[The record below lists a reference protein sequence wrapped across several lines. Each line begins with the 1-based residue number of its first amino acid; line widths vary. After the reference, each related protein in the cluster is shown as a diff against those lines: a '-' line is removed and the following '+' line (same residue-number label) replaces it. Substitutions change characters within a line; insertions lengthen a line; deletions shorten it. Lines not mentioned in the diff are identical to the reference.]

1 MAVSTKLY
9 GKAVLL
15 KISRIGR
22 ASGLAIA
29 GALALSACGSSSNS
43 DSSSSA
49 GGSSAAASSSA
60 GATGGSTAAAGSVT
74 CFSGNLTAEGSTA
87 QQNAITQ
94 AISDYQGKCSGAK
107 VSYNGTGSGA
117 GITKFIAK
125 QVNFAGSD
133 SALSPDKGEPA
144 KAKAACGSDALDIPM
159 VTGPIAVSYNVKGV
173 GKLNLTPKLI
183 AQIFSGKIKTWDDPA
198 IKAANKGVTLPSTK
212 ISVFFR
218 SDSSGTT
225 DNFTNY
231 MNTVDPADWPNKHD
245 KTWKGSVGQG
255 KAKTAGVASA
265 IKATDGGIGYVEW
278 GYSIQNK
285 LNMATVDGV
294 ALTADSAGK
303 AIAAAKVIGTGKDL
317 SLKIDYKTK
326 AAGAYPIVL
335 VTYEVACSKYAD
347 ATTGKN
353 VKAFLSYMAS
363 QDFQKQL
370 TGVGAAPLPA
380 AIQSKVVE
388 TINSIS

>member
-1 MAVSTKLY
+1 MQGARDSQRGRKM
-9 GKAVLL
+9 
-15 KISRIGR
+15 SRIGR
-22 ASGLAIA
+22 ASGLAVSA
-29 GALALSACGSSSNS
+29 ALALSACGSASNS

-49 GGSSAAASSSA
+49 GGNASTGSTSSGAGAIGSNAAASD
-60 GATGGSTAAAGSVT
+60 
-74 CFSGNLTAEGSTA
+74 CFSGSLSAEGSTA

-94 AISDYQGKCSGAK
+94 AISSYQSKCNGAK
-107 VSYNGTGSGA
+107 VTYNGTGSGA

-125 QVNFAGSD
+125 QTDFAGSD
-133 SALSPDKGEPA
+133 SALNPDKGEPA
-144 KAKAACGSDALDIPM
+144 KAKAACNSTALDIPM

-173 GKLNLTPKLI
+173 GKLNLTPQLI
-183 AQIFSGKIKTWDDPA
+183 AKIFAGKITTWNDPA
-198 IKAANKGVTLPSTK
+198 IKAANKGATLPSTK

-294 ALTADSAGK
+294 ALTAESAGK
-303 AIAAAKVIGTGKDL
+303 AVEAATVVGTGKDL

-326 AAGAYPIVL
+326 AAGAYPIIL
-335 VTYEVACSKYAD
+335 VTYEVVCSKYSDGAK
-347 ATTGKN
+347 AKN
-353 VKAFLSYMAS
+353 IKSFLSYMAS
-363 QDFQKQL
+363 ADFQKQL

-380 AIQSKVVE
+380 PIQAKVVE

>member
-1 MAVSTKLY
+1 M
-9 GKAVLL
+9 
-15 KISRIGR
+15 KITRIGQ

-29 GALALSACGSSSNS
+29 AALALSACGSASNS
-43 DSSSSA
+43 DSSSSTGGNGA
-49 GGSSAAASSSA
+49 AGSSTGASA
-60 GATGGSTAAAGSVT
+60 DNAAAGGD
-74 CFSGNLTAEGSTA
+74 CFSGSLSAEGSTA

-94 AISDYQGKCSGAK
+94 AISSYQSKCKDAK
-107 VSYNGTGSGA
+107 VTYNGTGSGA

-125 QVNFAGSD
+125 QVDFAGSD
-133 SALSPDKGEPA
+133 SALNPDKGEPA
-144 KAKAACGSDALDIPM
+144 KAKKACNSTALDIPM

-173 GKLNLTPKLI
+173 GKLNLTPQLI
-183 AQIFSGKIKTWDDPA
+183 AKIFSGKIKTWNDPA
-198 IKAANKGVTLPSTK
+198 IKAANKGVDLPSTK

-231 MNTVDPADWPNKHD
+231 MNTVDPTDWPDKHD

-285 LNMATVDGV
+285 LDMATVDGV

-303 AIAAAKVIGTGKDL
+303 AVEAAKVIGTGKDL

-326 AAGAYPIVL
+326 AKGAYPIIL
-335 VTYEVACSKYAD
+335 VTYEVVCSKYSD
-347 ATTGKN
+347 ATKAKN
-353 VKAFLSYMAS
+353 VKSFLTYMAS
-363 QDFQKQL
+363 PEFQKQL

-380 AIQSKVVE
+380 PIQSKVTE

>member
-1 MAVSTKLY
+1 
-9 GKAVLL
+9 L
-15 KISRIGR
+15 KITRIGR
-22 ASGLAIA
+22 ASGLAVA
-29 GALALSACGSSSNS
+29 AALALSACGSASNS

-49 GGSSAAASSSA
+49 GGNSSSTGSSA
-60 GATGGSTAAAGSVT
+60 GATGSNAAAASD
-74 CFSGNLTAEGSTA
+74 CFSGSLSAEGSTA

-94 AISDYQGKCSGAK
+94 AISSYQSKCNGAK

-117 GITKFIAK
+117 GVTKFIAK
-125 QVNFAGSD
+125 QVDFAGSD
-133 SALSPDKGEPA
+133 SALNPDKGEPA
-144 KAKAACGSDALDIPM
+144 KAKAACSSDALDIPM

-173 GKLNLTPKLI
+173 GKLNLTPQLI
-183 AQIFSGKIKTWDDPA
+183 AKIFAGKITTWNDPA
-198 IKAANKGVTLPSTK
+198 IAAANKGVTLPSTK

-285 LNMATVDGV
+285 LNIATVDGV

-303 AIAAAKVIGTGKDL
+303 AVEAAKVIGTGKDL

-326 AAGAYPIVL
+326 AAGAYPIIL
-335 VTYEVACSKYAD
+335 VTYEIVCSKYSD
-347 ATTGKN
+347 ATKAKDI
-353 VKAFLSYMAS
+353 KAFLTYMAS
-363 QDFQKQL
+363 ADFQKQL

-380 AIQSKVVE
+380 PIQAKVVE
-388 TINSIS
+388 SINSIS

>member
-1 MAVSTKLY
+1 MAVPTDFIVW
-9 GKAVLL
+9 KAVLL
-15 KISRIGR
+15 KITRIGQ

-29 GALALSACGSSSNS
+29 AALALTACGSASNT

-49 GGSSAAASSSA
+49 GGNSSAMSSSA
-60 GATGGSTAAAGSVT
+60 GAAGGSSAAGSVT

-133 SALSPDKGEPA
+133 SALNPDKGEPA
-144 KAKAACGSDALDIPM
+144 KAKTACSSDALDIPM

-183 AQIFSGKIKTWDDPA
+183 AQIFSGKIKTWNDPA
-198 IKAANKGVTLPSTK
+198 IKAANKGAELPSTK

-245 KTWKGSVGQG
+245 KIWKGSTGQG

-294 ALTADSAGK
+294 SLTAESAGK
-303 AIAAAKVIGTGKDL
+303 AVEAAKVIGTGKDL
-317 SLKIDYKTK
+317 SLKLDYKTK
-326 AAGAYPIVL
+326 AEGAYPIIL

-380 AIQSKVVE
+380 AIQTKVVE

>member
-1 MAVSTKLY
+1 M
-9 GKAVLL
+9 
-15 KISRIGR
+15 KITRIGR
-22 ASGLAIA
+22 ASGLAVA
-29 GALALSACGSSSNS
+29 AALALSACGSASNS

-49 GGSSAAASSSA
+49 GGNSSTGSSA
-60 GATGGSTAAAGSVT
+60 GATGSNAAAASD
-74 CFSGNLTAEGSTA
+74 CFSGSLSAEGSTA

-94 AISDYQGKCSGAK
+94 AISSYQSKCNGAK

-117 GITKFIAK
+117 GVTKFIAK
-125 QVNFAGSD
+125 QVDFAGSD
-133 SALSPDKGEPA
+133 SALNPDKGEPA
-144 KAKAACGSDALDIPM
+144 KAKAACSSDALDIPM

-173 GKLNLTPKLI
+173 GKLNLTPQLI
-183 AQIFSGKIKTWDDPA
+183 AKIFAGKITTWNDPA
-198 IKAANKGVTLPSTK
+198 IAAANKGVTLPSTK

-231 MNTVDPADWPNKHD
+231 MNTVDPTDWPNKHD

-303 AIAAAKVIGTGKDL
+303 AVEAAKVIGTGKDL

-326 AAGAYPIVL
+326 AAGAYPIIL
-335 VTYEVACSKYAD
+335 VTYEIVCSKYSD
-347 ATTGKN
+347 ATKAKDI
-353 VKAFLSYMAS
+353 KAFLTYMAS
-363 QDFQKQL
+363 ADFQKQL

-380 AIQSKVVE
+380 PIQAKVVE
-388 TINSIS
+388 SINSIS

>member
-1 MAVSTKLY
+1 M
-9 GKAVLL
+9 
-15 KISRIGR
+15 KITRIGR
-22 ASGLAIA
+22 ASGLAVA
-29 GALALSACGSSSNS
+29 AALALTACGSASNS

-49 GGSSAAASSSA
+49 GGNAAAGSSA
-60 GATGGSTAAAGSVT
+60 GATGSNAAASD
-74 CFSGNLTAEGSTA
+74 CFSGSLSAEGSTA

-94 AISDYQGKCSGAK
+94 AISSYQTKCNGAK
-107 VSYNGTGSGA
+107 VTYNGTGSGA

-125 QVNFAGSD
+125 QTDFAGSD
-133 SALSPDKGEPA
+133 SALNPDKGEPA
-144 KAKAACGSDALDIPM
+144 KAKAACKSDALDIPM
-159 VTGPIAVSYNVKGV
+159 VTGPIAVSYNIKGV
-173 GKLNLTPKLI
+173 GKLNLTPQLI
-183 AQIFSGKIKTWDDPA
+183 AQIFSGKIKTWNDPA
-198 IKAANKGVTLPSTK
+198 IKAANKGVNLPGTK

-231 MNTVDPADWPNKHD
+231 MNTVDPKDWPHKHD

-294 ALTADSAGK
+294 PLTADSAGK
-303 AIAAAKVIGTGKDL
+303 AVEAAKVIGKGKDL
-317 SLKIDYKTK
+317 SLKLDYKTK
-326 AAGAYPIVL
+326 AKGAYPIVL
-335 VTYEVACSKYAD
+335 VTYEVVCSKYAD
-347 ATTGKN
+347 ATKAKN
-353 VKAFLSYMAS
+353 VKSFLSYMAS
-363 QDFQKQL
+363 PDFQKQL

-380 AIQSKVVE
+380 PIQTKVVE
-388 TINSIS
+388 SINSIS

>member
-1 MAVSTKLY
+1 M
-9 GKAVLL
+9 
-15 KISRIGR
+15 KITRIGQ

-29 GALALSACGSSSNS
+29 AALALSACGSASNS

-49 GGSSAAASSSA
+49 GGNSSTGSAA
-60 GATGGSTAAAGSVT
+60 GATASNAAGAASD
-74 CFSGNLTAEGSTA
+74 CFSGSLSAEGSTA

-94 AISDYQGKCSGAK
+94 AIASYQSKCNGAK

-117 GITKFIAK
+117 GITKFLAK
-125 QVNFAGSD
+125 QVDFAGSD
-133 SALSPDKGEPA
+133 SALNPDKGEPA
-144 KAKAACGSDALDIPM
+144 KAKAACSSEALDIPM

-173 GKLNLTPKLI
+173 GKLNLTPQLI
-183 AQIFSGKIKTWDDPA
+183 AKIFAGKITTWNDPA
-198 IKAANKGVTLPSTK
+198 IAAANKGVTLPSTK

-231 MNTVDPADWPNKHD
+231 MNTVDPTDWPTKHD

-285 LNMATVDGV
+285 LDMASVDGV
-294 ALTADSAGK
+294 ALTAESAGK
-303 AIAAAKVIGTGKDL
+303 AVEAAKVIGTGKDL

-335 VTYEVACSKYAD
+335 VTYEIVCSKYSD
-347 ATTGKN
+347 ATKAKD

-363 QDFQKQL
+363 ADFQKQL

-380 AIQSKVVE
+380 AIQTKVVDS
-388 TINSIS
+388 INSIS